1 MISFEAYLLKNK
13 LSNKLKNLQPG
24 DKIRSIR
31 GIYTFLEW
39 EEISG
44 KLFIKVE
51 EYNNIL
57 IDPKNINKA

>member
-13 LSNKLKNLQPG
+13 LPNKLKNLQPG

-44 KLFIKVE
+44 KLYCKVK
-51 EYNNIL
+51 EYPNAI
-57 IDPKNINKA
+57 IHPKYINKA